1 MIENLKKLVFPKRDK
16 NKEVDRYSLKSPN
29 IIGITDEQFKKLN
42 RLFLHVYGHGIH
54 PVRAHHHFLQGIVHY
69 NVFDFDDWKDQ
80 LSDECI
86 KDVYKIEPK
95 LFDPK
100 VIENYYKE
108 ASILVEECDETTN
121 R

>member
-1 MIENLKKLVFPKRDK
+1 MIKKLKKLVFPKRDK

-29 IIGITDEQFKKLN
+29 IIGITNEQLDKLN
-42 RLFLHVYGHGIH
+42 YLFLYVYGHGRYSIK
-54 PVRAHHHFLQGIVHY
+54 AHHYFLQGIVHY

-95 LFDPK
+95 LFNPEI
-100 VIENYYKE
+100 IEKYYREANILMDKE
-108 ASILVEECDETTN
+108 E
-121 R
+121 